1 MGTRDTIF
9 APSFGNRPS
18 MLVGRDGLIDRIVEG
33 LSSAPGSR
41 DRAVLLLGQRGS
53 GKTVLLW
60 ELADRMR
67 KAGFVV
73 ANPTIVSEDLL
84 PRIVEK
90 LADDAD
96 FSPKRRASGGSVGAL
111 GFSAGLQF
119 QQAPESGKS
128 RQQQLT
134 ELCRELTDK
143 GKGVLFLI
151 DELQANSLELKQLVI
166 TYQELVGEGLNVALV
181 MAGLP
186 GAVSATLNDKVLTF
200 LNRAPKIALSPLE
213 FGDVDAFYR
222 QSFDQLGLNIAS
234 DLRRHAAGFTAGSP
248 YMLQLVGHNVVRYA
262 LPDGEV
268 DESCLA
274 DALATSQIDFEN
286 DICRTTLAALSEK
299 DIEFL
304 SALAQDGEEASMA
317 DIAERML
324 VTPDYA
330 QKYRKRLIDSGI
342 IEAAGRGRV
351 RMAVPYLANH
361 LRKELDCSPC
371 AQVSPTLRRE

>member
-1 MGTRDTIF
+1 MSAHDAIF

-18 MLVGRDGLIDRIVEG
+18 MLVGRSALIARIVKG
-33 LSSAPGSR
+33 LESAPGSR

-67 KAGFVV
+67 KTGFVV

-90 LADDAD
+90 VADDAD
-96 FSPKRRASGGSVGAL
+96 LSPKRHVSGGSVGAL
-111 GFSAGLQF
+111 GFTAGLQL
-119 QQAPESGKS
+119 QQVPEIAKS

-151 DELQANSLELKQLVI
+151 DELQANSPELRQFII
-166 TYQELVGEGLNVALV
+166 TYQELVGERLNVALV

-186 GAVSATLNDKVLTF
+186 GAVSETLNDKILTF
-200 LNRAPKIALSPLE
+200 LNRAPRITLDPLA

-222 QSFDQLGLNIAS
+222 QSFERLGLSITP
-234 DLRRHAAGFTAGSP
+234 DLRRRAAECTAGSP
-248 YMLQLVGHNVVRYA
+248 YMLQLVGHNIARYA
-262 LPDGEV
+262 EPDGKV
-268 DESCLA
+268 TESCLA
-274 DALATSQIDFEN
+274 DALETSRTDFEN
-286 DICRTTLAALSEK
+286 DVCRTTLAALSEK
-299 DIEFL
+299 DVEFL
-304 SALAQDGEEASMA
+304 DALAQDGEEASMGT
-317 DIAERML
+317 IAERMD

-330 QKYRKRLIDSGI
+330 QKYRRRLIDGGI

-351 RMAVPYLANH
+351 RMAVPYLADH
-361 LRKELDCSPC
+361 LRKELD
-371 AQVSPTLRRE
+371 R

>member
-1 MGTRDTIF
+1 MSARDTIF

-18 MLVGRDGLIDRIVEG
+18 MLVGRDELIDRIVEG
-33 LSSAPGSR
+33 LGSAPGSR
-41 DRAVLLLGQRGS
+41 DRAVLVLGQRGS

-96 FSPKRRASGGSVGAL
+96 LSPRRHISGGSVGAL

-119 QQAPESGKS
+119 QQASESGKS

-143 GKGVLFLI
+143 GKGVLLLI
-151 DELQANSLELKQLVI
+151 DELQANSAELRQFII

-200 LNRAPKIALSPLE
+200 LNRAPKVTLDPLA

-222 QSFDQLGLNIAS
+222 QSFERLSISVES
-234 DLRRHAAGFTAGSP
+234 DLRRRAAAFTAGSP
-248 YMLQLVGHNVVRYA
+248 YMLQLVGHNTVRYA
-262 LPDGEV
+262 ESDGKV
-268 DESCLA
+268 TESRLA
-274 DALATSQIDFEN
+274 DALAISQIDFEN
-286 DICRTTLAALSEK
+286 DVCRTTLAALSEK
-299 DIEFL
+299 DVVFL
-304 SALAQDGEEASMA
+304 GALAQDGEEASMT
-317 DIAERML
+317 DIAERMA

-330 QKYRKRLIDSGI
+330 QKYRRRLIDSGI

-351 RMAVPYLANH
+351 RMAVPYLADH
-361 LRKELDCSPC
+361 VRKELD
-371 AQVSPTLRRE
+371 R